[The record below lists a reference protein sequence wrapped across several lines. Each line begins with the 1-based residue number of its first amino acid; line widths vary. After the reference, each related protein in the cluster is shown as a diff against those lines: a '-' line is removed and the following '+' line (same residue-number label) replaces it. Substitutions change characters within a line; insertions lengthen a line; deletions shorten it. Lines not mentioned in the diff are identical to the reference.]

1 MPPNQQQKMI
11 SEQQAPP
18 TFPIET
24 SAIAK
29 EADHRAMMR
38 SMRSVLVAYSGGVD
52 SAYLSLIATQEL
64 ADHALCIT
72 AHSPSVSE
80 FQRTEAE
87 RIAKAFYFNFRVIE
101 TNEMN
106 VPEYT
111 ANAGNRCYFCK
122 SELYMMLTDIAADE
136 GIEHIIDG
144 MNADDA
150 FDHRPGRVAAGEK
163 GILSPLLDAGMEKE
177 EIRLLS
183 RLHGL
188 PTWDAPASPC
198 LSSRLAYGTPVTI
211 GRLSKVER
219 GEAVLR
225 ELGFRE
231 FRVRLHG
238 DIVRIEVAAA
248 EMQKMLDLSIVNA
261 VKEKFRNIGFE
272 FITLD
277 LEGFRSGS
285 MNRVLEQDRLER
297 IN

>member
-1 MPPNQQQKMI
+1 MPPNHQPKMI
-11 SEQQAPP
+11 SEQQVPP
-18 TFPIET
+18 TFPSET

-29 EADHRAMMR
+29 EADLRAKMRAMD
-38 SMRSVLVAYSGGVD
+38 SVLVAYSGGVD
-52 SAYLSLIATQEL
+52 SVYLSLIATQEL
-64 ADHALCIT
+64 SAKALCIM
-72 AHSPSVSE
+72 AHSASVSE
-80 FQRTEAE
+80 FQRNEAE
-87 RIAKAFYFNFRVIE
+87 RIAKAFDFNFRIIQ
-101 TNEMN
+101 TDEMN

-122 SELYMMLTDIAADE
+122 SELYEALAAIAADE
-136 GIEHIIDG
+136 RIEHIVDG

-150 FDHRPGRVAAGEK
+150 SDHRPGRIAAGEN
-163 GILSPLLDAGMEKE
+163 GILSPLLEVGMDKE
-177 EIRLLS
+177 EIRFLS

-238 DIVRIEVAAA
+238 DMVRIEVASA
-248 EMQKMLDLSIVNA
+248 EMAKILDVGVVNA
-261 VKEKFRNIGFE
+261 VSEKFRNIGFE

-285 MNRVLEQDRLER
+285 MNRVLEQDKLEQ

>member
-1 MPPNQQQKMI
+1 MI

-18 TFPIET
+18 TIPIET

-29 EADHRAMMR
+29 EADLRAMMR

-64 ADHALCIT
+64 ADQALCIT
-72 AHSPSVSE
+72 AHSPSVSR

-87 RIAKAFYFNFRVIE
+87 RIAKEFDFNFRVIE
-101 TNEMN
+101 TEEMN

-122 SELYMMLTDIAADE
+122 SELYERLRAIAADE
-136 GIEHIIDG
+136 GIEHVIDG

-150 FDHRPGRVAAGEK
+150 SDHRPGRVAAGEK
-163 GILSPLLDAGMEKE
+163 GIRSPLSEAGMEKE
-177 EIRLLS
+177 DIRLLS
-183 RLHGL
+183 RLQGL

-231 FRVRLHG
+231 FRVRLHS
-238 DIVRIEVAAA
+238 DMVRIEVAAD
-248 EMQKMLDLSIVNA
+248 EMQKMLDPSIVNA

-285 MNRVLEQDRLER
+285 LNRVLEQDRLER

>member
-1 MPPNQQQKMI
+1 MI
-11 SEQQAPP
+11 SEQQALPNIP
-18 TFPIET
+18 SDT
-24 SAIAK
+24 SALAK
-29 EADHRAMMR
+29 EAELRAKMR
-38 SMRSVLVAYSGGVD
+38 SMGSVLVAYSGGVD

-64 ADHALCIT
+64 SDRALCVI

-87 RIAKAFYFNFRVIE
+87 RIAMAFDLNFRIVQ
-101 TNEMN
+101 TDEMN

-122 SELYMMLTDIAADE
+122 SELYTVLSTIAAE
-136 GIEHIIDG
+136 AGIENVVDG
-144 MNADDA
+144 TNADDA
-150 FDHRPGRVAAGEK
+150 SDHRPGKIAAGEK
-163 GILSPLLDAGMEKE
+163 GIRSPLLEVGMEKD
-177 EIRLLS
+177 EIRFLS

-188 PTWDAPASPC
+188 PSWDAPASPC

-211 GRLSKVER
+211 GRLSRVER

-231 FRVRLHG
+231 FRVRLHS
-238 DIVRIEVAAA
+238 DMVRIEVAPA
-248 EMQKMLDLSIVNA
+248 EMGKMLDLSVVNLIT
-261 VKEKFRNIGFE
+261 EKFRSIGFE

-285 MNRVLEQDRLER
+285 MNRVLDQDQLEQ

>member
-1 MPPNQQQKMI
+1 MG
-11 SEQQAPP
+11 
-18 TFPIET
+18 
-24 SAIAK
+24 
-29 EADHRAMMR
+29 
-38 SMRSVLVAYSGGVD
+38 SVLVAYSGGVD
-52 SAYLSLIATQEL
+52 SVFLGLIATQEL
-64 ADHALCIT
+64 SERAICVM

-87 RIAKAFYFNFRVIE
+87 RIAKAFDLNFRIIK
-101 TNEMN
+101 TDEMN

-122 SELYMMLTDIAADE
+122 SELYDALAKIAADA
-136 GIEHIIDG
+136 GTEHILDG
-144 MNADDA
+144 MNANDA
-150 FDHRPGRVAAGEK
+150 SDHRPGRIAANERA
-163 GILSPLLDAGMEKE
+163 IQSPLLEVGLEKE
-177 EIRLLS
+177 EIRYLS

-219 GEAVLR
+219 GEDVLR
-225 ELGFRE
+225 QMGFRE
-231 FRVRLHG
+231 FRVRIHG
-238 DIVRIEVAAA
+238 ELARIEVAAD
-248 EMQKMLDLSIVNA
+248 EMEMILDLGVVNRIS
-261 VKEKFRNIGFE
+261 EKFRSIGFE

-285 MNRVLEQDRLER
+285 MNRVLDQDQLEQ